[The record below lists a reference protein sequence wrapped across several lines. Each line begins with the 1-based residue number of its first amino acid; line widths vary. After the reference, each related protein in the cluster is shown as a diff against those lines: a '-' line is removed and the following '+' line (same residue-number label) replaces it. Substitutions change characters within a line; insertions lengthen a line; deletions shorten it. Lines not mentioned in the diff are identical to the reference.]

1 MKSRYGGHCS
11 TIPDALTLFE
21 VGGRLSTLG
30 HALGC
35 QVFSQFPS
43 TYRSGRKG
51 ETIDYVWA
59 VRATDHSDRRR
70 WCVLAAFECEGL
82 NVPDDSLANDVS
94 KLIEVGGGFAVP
106 TAVVLYRTCED
117 GGLFW
122 RPGRD
127 WKAKQREW
135 VDSANAR
142 LADLCEHRGVAPIP
156 AILDNDLGDEP
167 SATMQGIIDRV
178 RLRIGELAGAATQG

>member
-1 MKSRYGGHCS
+1 MRSKYGGHCS
-11 TIPDALTLFE
+11 TIPGALTLFE
-21 VGGRLSTLG
+21 LGGRISTLG

-35 QVFSQFPS
+35 QVFSQFPP

-70 WCVLAAFECEGL
+70 WHVLAGFECEGL
-82 NVPDDSLANDVS
+82 DVPDDSLANDVS
-94 KLIEVGGGFAVP
+94 KLSEVGGGLSIP

-122 RPGRD
+122 RPGHD
-127 WKAKQREW
+127 WKTKQQEW
-135 VDSANAR
+135 LDSANSR
-142 LADLCEHRGVAPIP
+142 LADLCAHRGVVRIP
-156 AILDNDLGDEP
+156 AILDEELGDAP
-167 SATMQGIIDRV
+167 SPVMQVIVDYVRARV
-178 RLRIGELAGAATQG
+178 DALADGGA